1 MSKLTD
7 YLRALLARFVSKN
20 ETEFISTQ
28 STPSRNGIDLDIPT
42 NNELSYTAPSNGF
55 LNIADEMSNGKM
67 GITSWGVM
75 DATVYSESSSSQG
88 GQDAVYIPMKKG
100 DTQNVIIFGKARFI
114 RFVKMT
120 GGGDKPLHQLLQG
133 GLLCLRN
140 SLKRCLSS
148 QAEWQCPQI
157 LLCKSHLQKD
167 RPVILQ
173 ALMSHQVTVGSMFP
187 RMWESTIATFV
198 RYELKQKYKHVLRYR
213 SLITNLLFGLG
224 VMSQYV
230 KEKLQKSWL
239 SELVQQNRFVSFCQP
254 LALSNLGLGG
264 ARC

>member
-7 YLRALLARFVSKN
+7 HLRALLARFVSKN

-42 NNELSYTAPSNGF
+42 NNEFSYTAPSNGF

-75 DATVYSESSSSQG
+75 DATVYSESSANG

-120 GGGDKPLHQLLQG
+120 GGG
-133 GLLCLRN
+133 
-140 SLKRCLSS
+140 
-148 QAEWQCPQI
+148 
-157 LLCKSHLQKD
+157 
-167 RPVILQ
+167 
-173 ALMSHQVTVGSMFP
+173 
-187 RMWESTIATFV
+187 
-198 RYELKQKYKHVLRYR
+198 
-213 SLITNLLFGLG
+213 
-224 VMSQYV
+224 
-230 KEKLQKSWL
+230 
-239 SELVQQNRFVSFCQP
+239 
-254 LALSNLGLGG
+254 
-264 ARC
+264 